1 MRRLVSAILGLTIV
15 LAACGSDE
23 VEPFAVVASSN
34 GSIGV
39 GEQRVLF
46 ALVDP
51 ETDEF
56 LASPDREATVTI
68 RDENGSPLDTYPM
81 EFIWTVPDVRGLYVA
96 QVDIPEAATY
106 QATIDAEGLATAG
119 PAGFVAFEDPPLIE
133 PGEEAPASETR
144 TSADFPD
151 LSVISSDPEPDPAMY
166 ESSVASAVTSGAP
179 SVIVFATP
187 AFCTSESCG
196 PLLDQVKALRPVYP
210 GVGVRPCRD
219 LRGPPGLLSRG
230 ADCGAGDGRVGAP
243 IRALGIRGG
252 LLRRGHI
259 DVRGCRFRSRA
270 DRRDRRRQPVVGR
283 WFGESV

>member
-1 MRRLVSAILGLTIV
+1 MRRLVSALLGLMFL

-23 VEPFAVVASSN
+23 VEPFVVVASSN
-34 GSIGV
+34 GSIGI

-96 QVDIPEAATY
+96 HVDIPEAATY
-106 QATIDAEGLATAG
+106 QATIDAEGMATAG
-119 PAGFVAFEDPPLIE
+119 PAGFVAFDDPPLIE

-151 LSVISSDPEPDPAMY
+151 LSVITSDPEPDPAMY
-166 ESSVASAVTSGAP
+166 ESSVASAVASGAP

-187 AFCTSESCG
+187 AFCASQTCG
-196 PLLDQVKALRPVYP
+196 PLLDQVKALRPDYP
-210 GVGVRPCRD
+210 GVDFVHVEIYEDLQVSSPEELTVVPATDEWGLPSEPWVFVVDPSGVVT
-219 LRGPPGLLSRG
+219 SAFEG
-230 ADCGAGDGRVGAP
+230 AASDDELTAA
-243 IRALGIRGG
+243 
-252 LLRRGHI
+252 I
-259 DVRGCRFRSRA
+259 DAVS
-270 DRRDRRRQPVVGR
+270 P
-283 WFGESV
+283 

>member
-1 MRRLVSAILGLTIV
+1 MRRLVSGLLGLAIL

-34 GSIGV
+34 GSIGI

-56 LASPDREATVTI
+56 LASPDREASVTI

-81 EFIWTVPDVRGLYVA
+81 EFIWTIPDVRGLYVA
-96 QVDIPEAATY
+96 HVDIPEAATY

-119 PAGFVAFEDPPLIE
+119 PAGFVAFDDPPLIE
-133 PGEEAPASETR
+133 PGEDAPASETR

-151 LSVISSDPEPDPAMY
+151 VAVITSDPEPDPAMY

-187 AFCTSESCG
+187 AFCASQACG
-196 PLLDQVKALRPVYP
+196 PLLDQVKALRPDYP
-210 GVGVRPCRD
+210 GVEFIHVEIYEDLQVDSPDELTAVPATSEWGLPSEPWVFVVDGSGVVT
-219 LRGPPGLLSRG
+219 SAFEG
-230 ADCGAGDGRVGAP
+230 AASDAELTA
-243 IRALGIRGG
+243 A
-252 LLRRGHI
+252 I
-259 DVRGCRFRSRA
+259 DAVSA
-270 DRRDRRRQPVVGR
+270 
-283 WFGESV
+283 